1 MKTTVVL
8 YRQAAI
14 SMSKA
19 PYRWVRAENARC
31 WNKFHTCIHLDSIR
45 HGILSNKNFCIQRK
59 KMRKV
64 GVFLDLN
71 SK

>member
-31 WNKFHTCIHLDSIR
+31 WNKFLYMYTSRFDKTWYFVKQKFLYS
-45 HGILSNKNFCIQRK
+45 K
-59 KMRKV
+59 KKSEKSW
-64 GVFLDLN
+64 VFLDLN

>member
-19 PYRWVRAENARC
+19 PYHWVRAENARC
-31 WNKFHTCIHLDSIR
+31 WNKFYTSRFDKTWYFVKQKFLYS
-45 HGILSNKNFCIQRK
+45 K
-59 KMRKV
+59 KKVRKV
-64 GVFLDLN
+64 GVFFI
-71 SK
+71 

>member
-1 MKTTVVL
+1 MKSTVVL

-31 WNKFHTCIHLDSIR
+31 WNKFYTCIHLDSIR

-59 KMRKV
+59 KVRKV

>member
-1 MKTTVVL
+1 MKSTVVL

-45 HGILSNKNFCIQRK
+45 HGIKFLYSK
-59 KMRKV
+59 KKV
-64 GVFLDLN
+64 KKFGF
-71 SK
+71 SI

>member
-31 WNKFHTCIHLDSIR
+31 WNKFYTCIHLDSIR
-45 HGILSNKNFCIQRK
+45 HGILSNKISVFKEK
-59 KMRKV
+59 K
-64 GVFLDLN
+64 
-71 SK
+71 